1 MTNIHQFEPLWGV
14 WKIEEELGEGS
25 YGKVYKA
32 VRNEFGATYY
42 AAIKH
47 ISIPINQTEIRNL
60 YEEGLAADEGS
71 ARRYYERM
79 LANLLQEI
87 RLMSALKGHTNIV
100 AYEDHMT
107 IEKRDMPGYDVFIRM
122 ELLKGLY
129 EHARST
135 KFTVLDVCNLG
146 IDICTAL
153 EILQKKNIVHR
164 DIKPANI
171 LYSDDGNYKLSDF
184 GVARTLEHNA
194 TVMSKKGTYAYMAP
208 EVYGGQPASFNSD
221 VYSLGLVMH
230 RLLNNNR
237 APFLPTDGSTV
248 TYEQNEEAL
257 MRRMGGEAIPYPV
270 NADQSMAT
278 LLAIACDFKPE
289 YRFQDAG
296 QFKEALLSYRQDIA
310 PNQYAVIREGEGVPS
325 ERSASNKANMT
336 AKELRQKKAEI
347 ERQKKELE
355 RQERELAEAAEVE
368 RREAEEA
375 AKEQERV
382 RKAEEKQRRKTEEKR
397 KAGEKEPKKSKAAA
411 IIAVAAAAIIIACV
425 LALSLGKDK
434 PNDNM
439 EASVLTT
446 TPVIVT
452 AGEPAIEPRPLNAES
467 IKASNHH
474 TVGLRSDGTVV
485 AAGSNSYGQCNVDE
499 WSNIA
504 RIAAGAHHTVGLK
517 KNGTVV
523 AAGSN
528 SYGQCNVNGW
538 NNIAEIATGAY
549 HTVGL
554 KKDGT
559 AVATGWNGYGQCNVN
574 GWNNIARIA
583 VSRYHTVGLRADG
596 TVVAAGSNSYGQCNV
611 NGWNNIAEIAT
622 GTYHTV
628 GLRADGTVVAT
639 GSNDRYGECEVNGW
653 NNIAEIATGEHHT
666 VGLRADGTVVATG
679 SNSYGQC
686 NVNGWN
692 NIAEIAA
699 GEHHTVGLRADGTV
713 VATGSNND
721 GECNISEWTDIVAI
735 AAGPRFALGLKSDGT
750 VVAAGN
756 NEYGQCNVESW
767 NIKAD
772 SDAST
777 VQNTEVRLSVDNSI
791 KRSDTASTMT
801 VNGTMETG
809 ASISVSGVELEGA
822 VTQDSNAG
830 TFSFT
835 VKTANVGV
843 YEAVITA
850 TKGDAVRTSTVYLE
864 HQPDRDSYMKG
875 VYKMN
880 YNNIKQYPTHK
891 QGYKIVGKVTEVIQS
906 TPYVKARIQT
916 SDGDMIFCYYSG
928 VAAIEARD
936 GKTYELYGDPYGTD
950 DASGLPQLHAWFI
963 LKRSGEPN

>member
-14 WKIEEELGEGS
+14 WEIEEELGEGS

-382 RKAEEKQRRKTEEKR
+382 RKAEEKQRRKTKEKR

-434 PNDNM
+434 PNDNI

-467 IKASNHH
+467 IKVSNHH

-517 KNGTVV
+517 KN
-523 AAGSN
+523 
-528 SYGQCNVNGW
+528 
-538 NNIAEIATGAY
+538 
-549 HTVGL
+549 
-554 KKDGT
+554 
-559 AVATGWNGYGQCNVN
+559 
-574 GWNNIARIA
+574 R
-583 VSRYHTVGLRADG
+583 

-699 GEHHTVGLRADGTV
+699 GAYNTVGLKKDGTV

-756 NEYGQCNVESW
+756 NEYGQCNISEWKLNVDTKLPTALLSTTKQPSSSSIAATPKPTSTPKPSATPKPTKEQSDTESASGG
-767 NIKAD
+767 NELRIEQSRDLMKHVNKYR
-772 SDAST
+772 SDA
-777 VQNTEVRLSVDNSI
+777 
-791 KRSDTASTMT
+791 
-801 VNGTMETG
+801 G
-809 ASISVSGVELEGA
+809 VSAL
-822 VTQDSNAG
+822 
-830 TFSFT
+830 
-835 VKTANVGV
+835 
-843 YEAVITA
+843 
-850 TKGDAVRTSTVYLE
+850 
-864 HQPDRDSYMKG
+864 
-875 VYKMN
+875 
-880 YNNIKQYPTHK
+880 
-891 QGYKIVGKVTEVIQS
+891 
-906 TPYVKARIQT
+906 
-916 SDGDMIFCYYSG
+916 
-928 VAAIEARD
+928 
-936 GKTYELYGDPYGTD
+936 
-950 DASGLPQLHAWFI
+950 
-963 LKRSGEPN
+963 

>member
-1 MTNIHQFEPLWGV
+1 MTNIHQFEPLWRV
-14 WKIEEELGEGS
+14 WEIEEELGEGS

-639 GSNDRYGECEVNGW
+639 GSN
-653 NNIAEIATGEHHT
+653 
-666 VGLRADGTVVATG
+666 
-679 SNSYGQC
+679 
-686 NVNGWN
+686 
-692 NIAEIAA
+692 
-699 GEHHTVGLRADGTV
+699 
-713 VATGSNND
+713 ND

-735 AAGPRFALGLKSDGT
+735 AAGPRFTLGLKSDGT
-750 VVAAGN
+750 VAAAGN
-756 NEYGQCNVESW
+756 NEYGQFNVESW

>member
-14 WKIEEELGEGS
+14 WEIEEELGEGS

-382 RKAEEKQRRKTEEKR
+382 RKAEEKQRRKTKEKR

-434 PNDNM
+434 PNDNI

-538 NNIAEIATGAY
+538 NNIA
-549 HTVGL
+549 
-554 KKDGT
+554 
-559 AVATGWNGYGQCNVN
+559 
-574 GWNNIARIA
+574 RIA
-583 VSRYHTVGLRADG
+583 VSR
-596 TVVAAGSNSYGQCNV
+596 
-611 NGWNNIAEIAT
+611 
-622 GTYHTV
+622 YHTV

-653 NNIAEIATGEHHT
+653 NNIAEIAAGAYNT
-666 VGLRADGTVVATG
+666 VGLKK
-679 SNSYGQC
+679 
-686 NVNGWN
+686 
-692 NIAEIAA
+692 
-699 GEHHTVGLRADGTV
+699 DGTV

>member
-14 WKIEEELGEGS
+14 WEIEEELGEGS

-397 KAGEKEPKKSKAAA
+397 KAGEKKTKKSKAAA

-434 PNDNM
+434 PNDNI

-467 IKASNHH
+467 IKVSNHH
-474 TVGLRSDGTVV
+474 TVGLRSDETVV

-517 KNGTVV
+517 K
-523 AAGSN
+523 
-528 SYGQCNVNGW
+528 
-538 NNIAEIATGAY
+538 
-549 HTVGL
+549 
-554 KKDGT
+554 
-559 AVATGWNGYGQCNVN
+559 
-574 GWNNIARIA
+574 
-583 VSRYHTVGLRADG
+583 
-596 TVVAAGSNSYGQCNV
+596 
-611 NGWNNIAEIAT
+611 
-622 GTYHTV
+622 
-628 GLRADGTVVAT
+628 
-639 GSNDRYGECEVNGW
+639 
-653 NNIAEIATGEHHT
+653 
-666 VGLRADGTVVATG
+666 
-679 SNSYGQC
+679 
-686 NVNGWN
+686 
-692 NIAEIAA
+692 
-699 GEHHTVGLRADGTV
+699 
-713 VATGSNND
+713 
-721 GECNISEWTDIVAI
+721 
-735 AAGPRFALGLKSDGT
+735 DGT

>member
-47 ISIPINQTEIRNL
+47 ISIPRNQTEIRNL

-146 IDICTAL
+146 IDRCTAL
-153 EILQKKNIVHR
+153 DILQKKNIVHR

-355 RQERELAEAAEVE
+355 RQARELAEAAEVE

-467 IKASNHH
+467 IKVSNHH

-554 KKDGT
+554 
-559 AVATGWNGYGQCNVN
+559 
-574 GWNNIARIA
+574 
-583 VSRYHTVGLRADG
+583 RADG
-596 TVVAAGSNSYGQCNV
+596 TVA
-611 NGWNNIAEIAT
+611 
-622 GTYHTV
+622 
-628 GLRADGTVVAT
+628 AT

-653 NNIAEIATGEHHT
+653 NNIARTATGEHHT

-686 NVNGWN
+686 NVDEWS
-692 NIAEIAA
+692 NIARIAA
-699 GEHHTVGLRADGTV
+699 GAHHTVGL
-713 VATGSNND
+713 
-721 GECNISEWTDIVAI
+721 
-735 AAGPRFALGLKSDGT
+735 KKDGT

-756 NEYGQCNVESW
+756 NEYGQFNVESW

>member
-14 WKIEEELGEGS
+14 WKIEEELGEWS

-382 RKAEEKQRRKTEEKR
+382 RKAEEKQRRKTKEKR

-538 NNIAEIATGAY
+538 NNIA
-549 HTVGL
+549 
-554 KKDGT
+554 
-559 AVATGWNGYGQCNVN
+559 
-574 GWNNIARIA
+574 RIA
-583 VSRYHTVGLRADG
+583 VSR
-596 TVVAAGSNSYGQCNV
+596 
-611 NGWNNIAEIAT
+611 
-622 GTYHTV
+622 YHTV

-699 GEHHTVGLRADGTV
+699 GAYNTVGLKKDGTV

>member
-1 MTNIHQFEPLWGV
+1 MTNIHQFEPLWRV
-14 WKIEEELGEGS
+14 WEIEEELGEGS

-538 NNIAEIATGAY
+538 NNIAEIATG
-549 HTVGL
+549 
-554 KKDGT
+554 
-559 AVATGWNGYGQCNVN
+559 
-574 GWNNIARIA
+574 
-583 VSRYHTVGLRADG
+583 
-596 TVVAAGSNSYGQCNV
+596 
-611 NGWNNIAEIAT
+611 
-622 GTYHTV
+622 TY
-628 GLRADGTVVAT
+628 
-639 GSNDRYGECEVNGW
+639 
-653 NNIAEIATGEHHT
+653 HT

-679 SNSYGQC
+679 SNSYGEC

-699 GEHHTVGLRADGTV
+699 GAYNTVGLKKDGTV

-735 AAGPRFALGLKSDGT
+735 AAGPRFTLGLKSDGT
-750 VVAAGN
+750 VAAAGN
-756 NEYGQCNVESW
+756 NEYGQFNVESW

>member
-639 GSNDRYGECEVNGW
+639 GSN
-653 NNIAEIATGEHHT
+653 
-666 VGLRADGTVVATG
+666 
-679 SNSYGQC
+679 SYGQC

-699 GEHHTVGLRADGTV
+699 GAYNTVGLKKDGTV

>member
-14 WKIEEELGEGS
+14 WEIEEELGEGS

-382 RKAEEKQRRKTEEKR
+382 RKAEEKQRRKTKEKR

-596 TVVAAGSNSYGQCNV
+596 TVVA
-611 NGWNNIAEIAT
+611 
-622 GTYHTV
+622 
-628 GLRADGTVVAT
+628 T

-699 GEHHTVGLRADGTV
+699 GAYNTVGLKKDGTV

>member
-1 MTNIHQFEPLWGV
+1 MAIKGWGIDMTNIHQFEPLWGV

-434 PNDNM
+434 PNDNI

-554 KKDGT
+554 KK
-559 AVATGWNGYGQCNVN
+559 
-574 GWNNIARIA
+574 
-583 VSRYHTVGLRADG
+583 
-596 TVVAAGSNSYGQCNV
+596 
-611 NGWNNIAEIAT
+611 
-622 GTYHTV
+622 
-628 GLRADGTVVAT
+628 
-639 GSNDRYGECEVNGW
+639 
-653 NNIAEIATGEHHT
+653 
-666 VGLRADGTVVATG
+666 
-679 SNSYGQC
+679 
-686 NVNGWN
+686 
-692 NIAEIAA
+692 
-699 GEHHTVGLRADGTV
+699 DGTV

>member
-14 WKIEEELGEGS
+14 WEIEEELGEGS

-382 RKAEEKQRRKTEEKR
+382 RKAEEKQRRKTKEKR

-434 PNDNM
+434 PNDNI

-538 NNIAEIATGAY
+538 NNIAEIATG
-549 HTVGL
+549 
-554 KKDGT
+554 
-559 AVATGWNGYGQCNVN
+559 
-574 GWNNIARIA
+574 
-583 VSRYHTVGLRADG
+583 
-596 TVVAAGSNSYGQCNV
+596 
-611 NGWNNIAEIAT
+611 
-622 GTYHTV
+622 TYHTV

-699 GEHHTVGLRADGTV
+699 GAYNTVGLKKDGTV

>member
-538 NNIAEIATGAY
+538 NNIAEIATG
-549 HTVGL
+549 
-554 KKDGT
+554 
-559 AVATGWNGYGQCNVN
+559 
-574 GWNNIARIA
+574 
-583 VSRYHTVGLRADG
+583 RY
-596 TVVAAGSNSYGQCNV
+596 
-611 NGWNNIAEIAT
+611 
-622 GTYHTV
+622 
-628 GLRADGTVVAT
+628 
-639 GSNDRYGECEVNGW
+639 
-653 NNIAEIATGEHHT
+653 HT

-735 AAGPRFALGLKSDGT
+735 AAGPRFTLGLKSDGT
-750 VVAAGN
+750 VAAAGN
-756 NEYGQCNVESW
+756 NEYGQFNVESW

-950 DASGLPQLHAWFI
+950 DASGLHQLHAWFI

>member
-14 WKIEEELGEGS
+14 WEIEEELGEGS

-382 RKAEEKQRRKTEEKR
+382 RKAEEKQRRKTKEKR

-517 KNGTVV
+517 K
-523 AAGSN
+523 
-528 SYGQCNVNGW
+528 
-538 NNIAEIATGAY
+538 
-549 HTVGL
+549 
-554 KKDGT
+554 
-559 AVATGWNGYGQCNVN
+559 
-574 GWNNIARIA
+574 
-583 VSRYHTVGLRADG
+583 
-596 TVVAAGSNSYGQCNV
+596 
-611 NGWNNIAEIAT
+611 
-622 GTYHTV
+622 
-628 GLRADGTVVAT
+628 
-639 GSNDRYGECEVNGW
+639 
-653 NNIAEIATGEHHT
+653 
-666 VGLRADGTVVATG
+666 DGTVVATG

-686 NVNGWN
+686 NVDEWS
-692 NIAEIAA
+692 NIARIAA
-699 GEHHTVGLRADGTV
+699 GAYNTVGLKKDGTV

-735 AAGPRFALGLKSDGT
+735 AAGPRFTLGLKSDGT

>member
-14 WKIEEELGEGS
+14 WEIEEELGEGS

-538 NNIAEIATGAY
+538 NNIA
-549 HTVGL
+549 
-554 KKDGT
+554 
-559 AVATGWNGYGQCNVN
+559 
-574 GWNNIARIA
+574 RIA
-583 VSRYHTVGLRADG
+583 VSR
-596 TVVAAGSNSYGQCNV
+596 
-611 NGWNNIAEIAT
+611 
-622 GTYHTV
+622 YHTV

-699 GEHHTVGLRADGTV
+699 GAYNTVGLKKDGTV

>member
-194 TVMSKKGTYAYMAP
+194 TVMSKQGTYAYMAP

-679 SNSYGQC
+679 SN
-686 NVNGWN
+686 
-692 NIAEIAA
+692 
-699 GEHHTVGLRADGTV
+699 
-713 VATGSNND
+713 ND

-756 NEYGQCNVESW
+756 NEYGQSNVESW

>member
-310 PNQYAVIREGEGVPS
+310 PNQYAVIREGESVPS

-434 PNDNM
+434 PNDNI

-452 AGEPAIEPRPLNAES
+452 AGESAIKPRPLNAES

-485 AAGSNSYGQCNVDE
+485 AAGSNS
-499 WSNIA
+499 
-504 RIAAGAHHTVGLK
+504 
-517 KNGTVV
+517 
-523 AAGSN
+523 
-528 SYGQCNVNGW
+528 
-538 NNIAEIATGAY
+538 
-549 HTVGL
+549 
-554 KKDGT
+554 
-559 AVATGWNGYGQCNVN
+559 
-574 GWNNIARIA
+574 
-583 VSRYHTVGLRADG
+583 
-596 TVVAAGSNSYGQCNV
+596 
-611 NGWNNIAEIAT
+611 
-622 GTYHTV
+622 
-628 GLRADGTVVAT
+628 
-639 GSNDRYGECEVNGW
+639 
-653 NNIAEIATGEHHT
+653 
-666 VGLRADGTVVATG
+666 
-679 SNSYGQC
+679 
-686 NVNGWN
+686 
-692 NIAEIAA
+692 
-699 GEHHTVGLRADGTV
+699 
-713 VATGSNND
+713 
-721 GECNISEWTDIVAI
+721 
-735 AAGPRFALGLKSDGT
+735 
-750 VVAAGN
+750 
-756 NEYGQCNVESW
+756 
-767 NIKAD
+767 
-772 SDAST
+772 
-777 VQNTEVRLSVDNSI
+777 
-791 KRSDTASTMT
+791 
-801 VNGTMETG
+801 
-809 ASISVSGVELEGA
+809 
-822 VTQDSNAG
+822 
-830 TFSFT
+830 
-835 VKTANVGV
+835 
-843 YEAVITA
+843 
-850 TKGDAVRTSTVYLE
+850 
-864 HQPDRDSYMKG
+864 
-875 VYKMN
+875 
-880 YNNIKQYPTHK
+880 
-891 QGYKIVGKVTEVIQS
+891 
-906 TPYVKARIQT
+906 
-916 SDGDMIFCYYSG
+916 
-928 VAAIEARD
+928 
-936 GKTYELYGDPYGTD
+936 
-950 DASGLPQLHAWFI
+950 
-963 LKRSGEPN
+963 

>member
-1 MTNIHQFEPLWGV
+1 M
-14 WKIEEELGEGS
+14 
-25 YGKVYKA
+25 
-32 VRNEFGATYY
+32 
-42 AAIKH
+42 
-47 ISIPINQTEIRNL
+47 
-60 YEEGLAADEGS
+60 
-71 ARRYYERM
+71 
-79 LANLLQEI
+79 
-87 RLMSALKGHTNIV
+87 
-100 AYEDHMT
+100 
-107 IEKRDMPGYDVFIRM
+107 
-122 ELLKGLY
+122 
-129 EHARST
+129 
-135 KFTVLDVCNLG
+135 
-146 IDICTAL
+146 
-153 EILQKKNIVHR
+153 
-164 DIKPANI
+164 
-171 LYSDDGNYKLSDF
+171 
-184 GVARTLEHNA
+184 
-194 TVMSKKGTYAYMAP
+194 
-208 EVYGGQPASFNSD
+208 
-221 VYSLGLVMH
+221 
-230 RLLNNNR
+230 
-237 APFLPTDGSTV
+237 
-248 TYEQNEEAL
+248 
-257 MRRMGGEAIPYPV
+257 
-270 NADQSMAT
+270 
-278 LLAIACDFKPE
+278 
-289 YRFQDAG
+289 
-296 QFKEALLSYRQDIA
+296 
-310 PNQYAVIREGEGVPS
+310 PS

-397 KAGEKEPKKSKAAA
+397 KAGEKKPKKSKAAA

-467 IKASNHH
+467 IKVSNHH

-517 KNGTVV
+517 K
-523 AAGSN
+523 
-528 SYGQCNVNGW
+528 
-538 NNIAEIATGAY
+538 
-549 HTVGL
+549 
-554 KKDGT
+554 DGT
-559 AVATGWNGYGQCNVN
+559 M
-574 GWNNIARIA
+574 
-583 VSRYHTVGLRADG
+583 
-596 TVVAAGSNSYGQCNV
+596 
-611 NGWNNIAEIAT
+611 
-622 GTYHTV
+622 
-628 GLRADGTVVAT
+628 
-639 GSNDRYGECEVNGW
+639 
-653 NNIAEIATGEHHT
+653 
-666 VGLRADGTVVATG
+666 
-679 SNSYGQC
+679 
-686 NVNGWN
+686 
-692 NIAEIAA
+692 
-699 GEHHTVGLRADGTV
+699 
-713 VATGSNND
+713 
-721 GECNISEWTDIVAI
+721 
-735 AAGPRFALGLKSDGT
+735 
-750 VVAAGN
+750 VAAGN
-756 NEYGQCNVESW
+756 NEYAQCNVESW

-936 GKTYELYGDPYGTD
+936 GKTYELYGDPYGPD

>member
-538 NNIAEIATGAY
+538 NNIAEIATG
-549 HTVGL
+549 
-554 KKDGT
+554 
-559 AVATGWNGYGQCNVN
+559 
-574 GWNNIARIA
+574 
-583 VSRYHTVGLRADG
+583 
-596 TVVAAGSNSYGQCNV
+596 
-611 NGWNNIAEIAT
+611 
-622 GTYHTV
+622 TY
-628 GLRADGTVVAT
+628 
-639 GSNDRYGECEVNGW
+639 
-653 NNIAEIATGEHHT
+653 
-666 VGLRADGTVVATG
+666 
-679 SNSYGQC
+679 
-686 NVNGWN
+686 
-692 NIAEIAA
+692 
-699 GEHHTVGLRADGTV
+699 HTVGLRADGTV

-735 AAGPRFALGLKSDGT
+735 AAGPRFTLGLKSDGT
-750 VVAAGN
+750 VAAAGN
-756 NEYGQCNVESW
+756 NEYGQFNVESW

>member
-14 WKIEEELGEGS
+14 WEIEEELGEGS

-559 AVATGWNGYGQCNVN
+559 AVATGWNGYGQCNIN

-596 TVVAAGSNSYGQCNV
+596 TVVATGSNSYGQCNV

-639 GSNDRYGECEVNGW
+639 GSN
-653 NNIAEIATGEHHT
+653 
-666 VGLRADGTVVATG
+666 
-679 SNSYGQC
+679 
-686 NVNGWN
+686 
-692 NIAEIAA
+692 
-699 GEHHTVGLRADGTV
+699 
-713 VATGSNND
+713 ND

-735 AAGPRFALGLKSDGT
+735 AAGPRFTLGLKSDGT
-750 VVAAGN
+750 VAAAGN
-756 NEYGQCNVESW
+756 NEYGQFNVESW

>member
-1 MTNIHQFEPLWGV
+1 M
-14 WKIEEELGEGS
+14 
-25 YGKVYKA
+25 
-32 VRNEFGATYY
+32 
-42 AAIKH
+42 
-47 ISIPINQTEIRNL
+47 
-60 YEEGLAADEGS
+60 
-71 ARRYYERM
+71 
-79 LANLLQEI
+79 
-87 RLMSALKGHTNIV
+87 
-100 AYEDHMT
+100 
-107 IEKRDMPGYDVFIRM
+107 
-122 ELLKGLY
+122 
-129 EHARST
+129 
-135 KFTVLDVCNLG
+135 
-146 IDICTAL
+146 
-153 EILQKKNIVHR
+153 
-164 DIKPANI
+164 
-171 LYSDDGNYKLSDF
+171 
-184 GVARTLEHNA
+184 
-194 TVMSKKGTYAYMAP
+194 
-208 EVYGGQPASFNSD
+208 
-221 VYSLGLVMH
+221 
-230 RLLNNNR
+230 
-237 APFLPTDGSTV
+237 
-248 TYEQNEEAL
+248 
-257 MRRMGGEAIPYPV
+257 
-270 NADQSMAT
+270 
-278 LLAIACDFKPE
+278 
-289 YRFQDAG
+289 
-296 QFKEALLSYRQDIA
+296 
-310 PNQYAVIREGEGVPS
+310 PS

-397 KAGEKEPKKSKAAA
+397 KAGEKKPKKSKAAA

-452 AGEPAIEPRPLNAES
+452 AGEPAIEPRPLN
-467 IKASNHH
+467 
-474 TVGLRSDGTVV
+474 
-485 AAGSNSYGQCNVDE
+485 
-499 WSNIA
+499 
-504 RIAAGAHHTVGLK
+504 
-517 KNGTVV
+517 
-523 AAGSN
+523 
-528 SYGQCNVNGW
+528 
-538 NNIAEIATGAY
+538 
-549 HTVGL
+549 
-554 KKDGT
+554 
-559 AVATGWNGYGQCNVN
+559 
-574 GWNNIARIA
+574 
-583 VSRYHTVGLRADG
+583 
-596 TVVAAGSNSYGQCNV
+596 
-611 NGWNNIAEIAT
+611 
-622 GTYHTV
+622 
-628 GLRADGTVVAT
+628 
-639 GSNDRYGECEVNGW
+639 
-653 NNIAEIATGEHHT
+653 
-666 VGLRADGTVVATG
+666 
-679 SNSYGQC
+679 
-686 NVNGWN
+686 
-692 NIAEIAA
+692 
-699 GEHHTVGLRADGTV
+699 
-713 VATGSNND
+713 
-721 GECNISEWTDIVAI
+721 
-735 AAGPRFALGLKSDGT
+735 
-750 VVAAGN
+750 
-756 NEYGQCNVESW
+756 
-767 NIKAD
+767 AD

-850 TKGDAVRTSTVYLE
+850 TKGDAVRASTVYLE
-864 HQPDRDSYMKG
+864 HQPEGDSYMKG

>member
-467 IKASNHH
+467 IKVSNHH

-596 TVVAAGSNSYGQCNV
+596 TVVA
-611 NGWNNIAEIAT
+611 
-622 GTYHTV
+622 
-628 GLRADGTVVAT
+628 T

-699 GEHHTVGLRADGTV
+699 GAYNTVGLKKDGTV

-735 AAGPRFALGLKSDGT
+735 AAGPRFTLGLKSDGT

>member
-14 WKIEEELGEGS
+14 WEIEEELGEGS

-538 NNIAEIATGAY
+538 NNIAEIAAGAY
-549 HTVGL
+549 NTVGL
-554 KKDGT
+554 KK
-559 AVATGWNGYGQCNVN
+559 
-574 GWNNIARIA
+574 
-583 VSRYHTVGLRADG
+583 
-596 TVVAAGSNSYGQCNV
+596 
-611 NGWNNIAEIAT
+611 
-622 GTYHTV
+622 
-628 GLRADGTVVAT
+628 
-639 GSNDRYGECEVNGW
+639 
-653 NNIAEIATGEHHT
+653 
-666 VGLRADGTVVATG
+666 
-679 SNSYGQC
+679 
-686 NVNGWN
+686 
-692 NIAEIAA
+692 
-699 GEHHTVGLRADGTV
+699 DGTV

>member
-171 LYSDDGNYKLSDF
+171 LYSNDGNYKLSDF

-237 APFLPTDGSTV
+237 APFLPADGSTV

-257 MRRMGGEAIPYPV
+257 MRRMSGEAIPYPV

-278 LLAIACDFKPE
+278 LLGIACDFKPE
-289 YRFQDAG
+289 YRFQNAG

-310 PNQYAVIREGEGVPS
+310 PNQYAVIREGESVPS

-347 ERQKKELE
+347 ERQKKELK

-397 KAGEKEPKKSKAAA
+397 KAGEKKPKKSKAAA

-452 AGEPAIEPRPLNAES
+452 AGEPAIEPRPLN
-467 IKASNHH
+467 
-474 TVGLRSDGTVV
+474 
-485 AAGSNSYGQCNVDE
+485 
-499 WSNIA
+499 
-504 RIAAGAHHTVGLK
+504 
-517 KNGTVV
+517 
-523 AAGSN
+523 
-528 SYGQCNVNGW
+528 
-538 NNIAEIATGAY
+538 
-549 HTVGL
+549 
-554 KKDGT
+554 
-559 AVATGWNGYGQCNVN
+559 
-574 GWNNIARIA
+574 
-583 VSRYHTVGLRADG
+583 
-596 TVVAAGSNSYGQCNV
+596 
-611 NGWNNIAEIAT
+611 
-622 GTYHTV
+622 
-628 GLRADGTVVAT
+628 
-639 GSNDRYGECEVNGW
+639 
-653 NNIAEIATGEHHT
+653 
-666 VGLRADGTVVATG
+666 
-679 SNSYGQC
+679 
-686 NVNGWN
+686 
-692 NIAEIAA
+692 
-699 GEHHTVGLRADGTV
+699 
-713 VATGSNND
+713 
-721 GECNISEWTDIVAI
+721 
-735 AAGPRFALGLKSDGT
+735 
-750 VVAAGN
+750 
-756 NEYGQCNVESW
+756 
-767 NIKAD
+767 AD

-936 GKTYELYGDPYGTD
+936 GKTYELYGDPYGPD